1 MLQINNLTITHKKDL
16 FKIIEGFSFTL
27 NKGDKAVIIGE
38 EGNGKS
44 TLLKIIADEELV
56 SSYAE
61 HSGEIIRKNESI
73 GYLPQELPDEHK
85 DKTVYEY
92 FSMNPEFFE
101 LTPGE
106 QAEITRQFGLTS
118 EFLYSDQLMGTL
130 SGGEKIKAQFIGL
143 LIKKPSILLL
153 DEPSNDID
161 IETLEWMENFIN
173 TSPLSIMYVSHDET
187 LIERTATVVIHIER
201 LRRKSVPRC
210 TVARMPYKQYIKE
223 RLSRFEHQEQMARKE
238 KSEFEKKMEKYR
250 QIESKVEYQQ
260 NTITRQDP
268 HGGKL
273 LKKKMHAVKSMGR
286 RFEREKENMTPMPE
300 FESAILLKFTS
311 IDSIPKGKMVLNLE
325 LDSLKVWGRE
335 LAKNIKLNVRGG
347 EKICIIGRNGA
358 GKTTLIRIIAGFLL
372 QRKDLNACYMPQNYG
387 DMMPMDI
394 TPVDFLCTTGCKDEI
409 NKVRLW
415 LGSMRFTGDEMDHP
429 ISELSSGQR
438 AKLFFLKMNLKGA
451 NVLILD
457 EPTRNFSPL
466 STPVIREVLK
476 EYTGTIISVSH
487 DRRYISDVCSKVY
500 ELTPAGLKLSDMNN
514 SR

>member
-1 MLQINNLTITHKKDL
+1 MLQTNNLTITHKKDL
-16 FKIIEGFSFTL
+16 SRIIENFSFTL
-27 NKGDKAVIIGE
+27 NQGDKAVIIGE

-44 TLLKIIADEELV
+44 TLLKMIADEELV
-56 SSYAE
+56 TSYTE
-61 HSGEIIRKNESI
+61 HSGEIIRNNESI
-73 GYLPQELPDEHK
+73 GYLPQELPDDYK
-85 DKTVYEY
+85 GKTIYEY
-92 FSMNPEFFE
+92 FSMIPEFFD

-106 QAEITRQFGLTS
+106 QADITRQFGLTP
-118 EFLYSDQLMGTL
+118 EFLYSDQIMGTL
-130 SGGEKIKAQFIGL
+130 SGGEKIKVQFMGL

-210 TVARMPYKQYIKE
+210 TVARMPYQQYIKE

-250 QIESKVEYQQ
+250 QIESKVEHQQ
-260 NTITRQDP
+260 NSISRQDP
-268 HGGKL
+268 HGGKM

-286 RFEREKENMTPMPE
+286 RFEREKENMTTMPE

-311 IDSIPKGKMVLNLE
+311 IEGIPKGKTVLNLE
-325 LDSLKVWGRE
+325 LDSLKVCGHE
-335 LAKNIKLNVRGG
+335 LAKHIKLHVRGG
-347 EKICIIGRNGA
+347 EKVCIIGRNGA
-358 GKTTLIRIIAGFLL
+358 GKTTLIKIIADLLL
-372 QRKDLNACYMPQNYG
+372 QRKDLNACYMPQNYE
-387 DMMPMDI
+387 DMMPMSI
-394 TPVDFLCTTGCKDEI
+394 TPVDFLCTTGYKDEI
-409 NKVRLW
+409 KKIRVW
-415 LGSMRFTGDEMDHP
+415 LGAMKFTGDEMDHP
-429 ISELSSGQR
+429 ISDLSSGQR
-438 AKLFFLKMNLKGA
+438 AKLFFLKMNLNGA

-466 STPVIREVLK
+466 SNPVIRNVLK

-487 DRRYISDVCSKVY
+487 DRRYISEVCSKVY
-500 ELTPAGLKLSDMNN
+500 ELMPEGLILYDNE
-514 SR
+514 